1 MPMFTSTQP
10 RQTDSDNILL
20 AKIAQALADDNADF
34 TSITTLL
41 QAGNRGTPNFTSV
54 AVTTTTGPTLISA
67 ARSTRR
73 YAVIKNTDSA
83 ATNSIYIGASGV
95 AVSTGMELKPGQ
107 SIVWESTAAIYA
119 IASGASVDTR
129 VVEFYD

>member
-1 MPMFTSTQP
+1 MLF
-10 RQTDSDNILL
+10 
-20 AKIAQALADDNADF
+20 
-34 TSITTLL
+34 
-41 QAGNRGTPNFTSV
+41 
-54 AVTTTTGPTLISA
+54 
-67 ARSTRR
+67 RS
-73 YAVIKNTDSA
+73 VIKNTDSA